1 MSTEPEKKD
10 NYKPGQLIA
19 LCMAIGA
26 GAGAGVGVAMDNIAI
41 GVGLGVAVGLMFG
54 AILEQ
59 RKKAKGNS

>member
-1 MSTEPEKKD
+1 MSTETEKKD
-10 NYKPGQLIA
+10 SHKPGRLIA

-26 GAGAGVGVAMDNIAI
+26 GAGAGVGVALDNIAI

-59 RKKAKGNS
+59 RKKTKSNS